1 MSLARRP
8 IDYEEAAQLAKIES
22 DRRAANVRATHGESP
37 DRRGLSP
44 KPPPPARMLP
54 SAAKSQFPYAHA
66 GLVLGLVGVLFGL
79 SYPGKPPGI
88 PPLPPPAT

>member
-8 IDYEEAAQLAKIES
+8 IDYEEAAQLAKIEA
-22 DRRAANVRATHGESP
+22 DRRAANARAAQGE
-37 DRRGLSP
+37 RRGFSP
-44 KPPPPARMLP
+44 KPAQPARMLP

-79 SYPGKPPGI
+79 SYPSKPPGI
-88 PPLPPPAT
+88 PPLPPPVT